1 MINAM
6 TKAGIE
12 KAIADG
18 VKFGRV
24 KGSTNKNTSAKLERI
39 KIFLKAKKNYDWIS
53 KELSVSKQTI
63 ANVKKSSLT
72 S

>member
-18 VKFGRV
+18 VKFGRAR
-24 KGSTNKNTSAKLERI
+24 SNTNKNSQEKL
-39 KIFLKAKKNYDWIS
+39 
-53 KELSVSKQTI
+53 
-63 ANVKKSSLT
+63 
-72 S
+72 